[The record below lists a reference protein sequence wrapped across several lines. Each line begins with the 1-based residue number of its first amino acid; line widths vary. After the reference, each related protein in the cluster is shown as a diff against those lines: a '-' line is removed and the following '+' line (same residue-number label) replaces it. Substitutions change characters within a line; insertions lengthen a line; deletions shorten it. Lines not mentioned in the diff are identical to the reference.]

1 MDKVRYTNKTMSK
14 DNDELDCSHTAE
26 PFQGSPE
33 RVIERAAS
41 LLRAAGEPE
50 RLRLLERLGQS
61 EACVGE
67 LAQEFQCGTPTISQ
81 RLKILHQE
89 GLISRRRDGKHIF
102 YQLDDDH
109 VRQLLNN
116 VIAHVT
122 HAQN

>member
-1 MDKVRYTNKTMSK
+1 MNPETMENEHEDLECDHDS
-14 DNDELDCSHTAE
+14 S
-26 PFQGSPE
+26 PFAGSSD
-33 RVIERAAS
+33 RVIEKAAS

-67 LAQEFQCGTPTISQ
+67 LATEFKCGTPTISQ

-89 GLISRRRDGKHIF
+89 GLISRRRDGKHIY

-109 VRQLLNN
+109 VKQLLDN
-116 VIAHVT
+116 VLAHVT
-122 HAQN
+122 HTHE

>member
-1 MDKVRYTNKTMSK
+1 MTK
-14 DNDELDCSHTAE
+14 DNEDLDCAHNVQ
-26 PFQGSPE
+26 PYQGSPD

-50 RLRLLERLGQS
+50 RLKLLERLGQS

-67 LAQEFQCGTPTISQ
+67 LAEEFQCGTPTISQ

-89 GLISRRRDGKHIF
+89 GLISRRREGKHIF

-109 VRQLLNN
+109 VKLLLDN
-116 VIAHVT
+116 VIAHVA
-122 HAQN
+122 HAKD